1 MTALLR
7 IGTRG
12 SPLALAMTA
21 EVARL
26 LGAAHDAL
34 AEPGAIE
41 TVVITTTGDKVQD
54 RPLSEI
60 GGKGLFTKEIDE
72 ALLDGRVDLA
82 VNSAKDLPT
91 GLPGGIL
98 LAAAPEREDV
108 RDAFVS
114 LVAGSLADLPA
125 GARIG
130 TASLRRQ
137 AQILNKRPDLS
148 VVLFR
153 GNVETRLR
161 KLAEGQAEATLL
173 AMAGLKRLGKSDA
186 ARAPVAVDDILP
198 AVGQGA
204 MGLTCRKGDK
214 GVRDWLARL
223 NHRPT
228 FLAVTA
234 ERALLSVLDG
244 SCHTP
249 IAGLADL
256 ADDGNLVLRGLLAE
270 PDGSALFFARTST
283 STATSDGAIDLGRA
297 VADDLLAQQGRR

>member
-1 MTALLR
+1 
-7 IGTRG
+7 
-12 SPLALAMTA
+12 MTA

-198 AVGQGA
+198 A
-204 MGLTCRKGDK
+204 
-214 GVRDWLARL
+214 
-223 NHRPT
+223 
-228 FLAVTA
+228 
-234 ERALLSVLDG
+234 RAPWD
-244 SCHTP
+244 
-249 IAGLADL
+249 
-256 ADDGNLVLRGLLAE
+256 
-270 PDGSALFFARTST
+270 
-283 STATSDGAIDLGRA
+283 
-297 VADDLLAQQGRR
+297 